1 MKFFFICSVFATL
14 LLSNSSCSK
23 NKSERY
29 KGKLEVAG
37 ICMNYTIRVL
47 EGNMDSSLIMD
58 SWIDPTTNQTHT
70 NVFRLANPCDFPAG
84 IKQGDEFYFTL
95 NTTKEKNCVVCM
107 AYYPTPSKTVSIKVV
122 E

>member
-1 MKFFFICSVFATL
+1 
-14 LLSNSSCSK
+14 
-23 NKSERY
+23 
-29 KGKLEVAG
+29 
-37 ICMNYTIRVL
+37 MNYTIRVL

-58 SWIDPTTNQTHT
+58 SWIDPTTSQTHT

-107 AYYPTPSKTVSIKVV
+107 AYYPTPSKAVSIKVV